1 MKEKTTNLENFLNE
15 TTEQFTKRDSQTN
28 LNTVLTNICEVIE
41 DILNETKS
49 AMDDKICAM
58 EEMVDLPNMDV
69 IDEFMVYLCG
79 GYCLKNCTY
88 GFPIHILN
96 ELVKCQEDP
105 ARMIQAPRVD
115 DEQFIQVYLGLMIR
129 LDRVGR

>member
-58 EEMVDLPNMDV
+58 EEMVYLPNMDV
-69 IDEFMVYLCG
+69 VDEFMVHLCG
-79 GYCLKNCTY
+79 GYCLQNCTY

-96 ELVKCQEDP
+96 ELIKCQEDP
-105 ARMIQAPRVD
+105 ARMIQAPRAD